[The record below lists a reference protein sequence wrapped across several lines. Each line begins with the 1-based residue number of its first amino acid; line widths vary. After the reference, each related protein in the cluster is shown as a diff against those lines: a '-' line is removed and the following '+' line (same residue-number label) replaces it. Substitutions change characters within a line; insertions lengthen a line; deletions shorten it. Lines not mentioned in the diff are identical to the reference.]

1 MIFDIDPSSD
11 DDFVIVCKTALQLKE
26 ILETKGLIPF
36 VMTTGSR
43 GLHVVVPLIP
53 DSDFETVRAY
63 ARKIAN
69 QAVAQNPQ
77 HLTTALRKS
86 ERQRRVFIDVGRNA
100 YAQTAVAP
108 YAVRA
113 YPEAP
118 VATPLCWSELKLKE
132 LTSRRYTIKNIFQR
146 FSEQDDPWKDMAK
159 SARSLQK

>member
-1 MIFDIDPSSD
+1 MMI
-11 DDFVIVCKTALQLKE
+11 LKSFARLHYNLK
-26 ILETKGLIPF
+26 IFLRSKGLVPF

-43 GLHVVVPLIP
+43 GLHVIVPLIP
-53 DSDFETVRAY
+53 DLDFDTVRAY
-63 ARKIAN
+63 ARKIAD

-86 ERQRRVFIDVGRNA
+86 KRHGRVFIDIGRNA

-108 YAVRA
+108 YAIRA

-146 FSEQDDPWKDMAK
+146 FSEQDDPWKNMAK